1 MIIETLNTKELFTQ
15 LDDVSSELIALV
27 SSADDK
33 RIDAIPFE
41 DSWTVAQLASHIT
54 KSNKAIAQALEMN
67 GSSAKRN
74 ADERVEELK
83 KIFLDY
89 TVKFQSPEFILPTQ
103 TIYPKKEVI
112 VKLEDSI
119 KQLKL
124 NRNKT
129 DLTEVINLPAF
140 GEITKFELLNFVVVH
155 TTRHIHQLKKMLR
168 SLNH

>member
-1 MIIETLNTKELFTQ
+1 MTIETLNTKELFTQ
-15 LDDVSSELIALV
+15 LDEITFEFVTLISSVNDKKIDV
-27 SSADDK
+27 
-33 RIDAIPFE
+33 IPFE

-67 GSSAKRN
+67 GEPAKRN

-89 TVKFQSPEFILPTQ
+89 TIKFQSPEFILPTQ

-112 VKLEDSI
+112 AKLENSVE
-119 KQLKL
+119 QLKI

-155 TTRHIHQLKKMLR
+155 TTRHIHQLKKILR
-168 SLNH
+168 SLN